1 MSSVAEAEVAGGA
14 YLPRHQPAGRADA
27 VPLPAAEPAPAP
39 APARWRRPRRR
50 PSDQPGDGGS
60 GAAPHPS
67 VAARALVALSVG
79 VVGFLVAAQ
88 LGSTH
93 RGTEHLALESESD
106 LTRIFSSLNE
116 ESAALRD
123 EISQLRLEL
132 AALQSSAERDQLA
145 RDAAERQLADLQIL
159 AGVVPARGPGVAVHI
174 ADPKGSFEFQLL
186 LDLVQELRDAGA
198 EAIAVNGRRVG
209 GTTAF
214 SHGRDGVTVD
224 GQAVTQPYEVLAI
237 GDPST
242 LEVGLKIPGGAVD
255 TLDALD
261 GTKVSVERRSDVRVP
276 ALDHPPTFKAAHPLE

>member
-1 MSSVAEAEVAGGA
+1 MSSVAEAEAA
-14 YLPRHQPAGRADA
+14 F
-27 VPLPAAEPAPAP
+27 PLPPPASEPAPV
-39 APARWRRPRRR
+39 RSRRPRRR
-50 PSDQPGDGGS
+50 PSDQPSDGGS
-60 GAAPHPS
+60 GATSRGP

-88 LGSTH
+88 MGAT
-93 RGTEHLALESESD
+93 RRNIENLAAESESD

-132 AALQSSAERDQLA
+132 AALQSSAARDQLA
-145 RDAAERQLADLQIL
+145 RDASQRQLSDLQIL
-159 AGVVPARGPGVAVHI
+159 AGVVPARGPGVAVRI
-174 ADPKGSFEFQLL
+174 ADPNGVFEFELL

-214 SHGRDGVTVD
+214 STRGKAVTVD
-224 GQAVTQPYEVLAI
+224 GQEVAQPYEVLAI
-237 GDPST
+237 GDPAT
-242 LEVGLKIPGGAVD
+242 LEVGLKIPGGAID

-276 ALDHPPTFKAAHPLE
+276 ALDHPPAFKSARPLE

>member
-1 MSSVAEAEVAGGA
+1 MSSVAEAEATF
-14 YLPRHQPAGRADA
+14 
-27 VPLPAAEPAPAP
+27 PLPSASPPASEPAPRRP
-39 APARWRRPRRR
+39 RRPRRR
-50 PSDQPGDGGS
+50 PAEQPTDGGS
-60 GAAPHPS
+60 GAASRGP

-88 LGSTH
+88 LGTTR
-93 RGTEHLALESESD
+93 RGIENLAAESESD

-132 AALQSSAERDQLA
+132 ASLQSSAERDRLA
-145 RDAAERQLADLQIL
+145 RDAAQRQLTDLQIL
-159 AGVVPARGPGVAVHI
+159 AGVVPARGPGVSVRI
-174 ADPKGSFEFQLL
+174 ADPEGVFEFELL

-214 SHGRDGVTVD
+214 SVSDGAVTVD
-224 GQAVTQPYEVLAI
+224 GQAVAQPYEVLAI
-237 GDPST
+237 GDPAT
-242 LEVGLKIPGGAVD
+242 LEVGLKIPGGAID

-261 GTKVSVERRSDVRVP
+261 GTKVNVERRSDVRVL
-276 ALDHPPTFKAAHPLE
+276 ALEHPPDFKSARPRD

>member
-1 MSSVAEAEVAGGA
+1 MAEADLALSATAPG
-14 YLPRHQPAGRADA
+14 
-27 VPLPAAEPAPAP
+27 PAP
-39 APARWRRPRRR
+39 PARRRPRWRTAEPDSRGTASR
-50 PSDQPGDGGS
+50 PT
-60 GAAPHPS
+60 
-67 VAARALVALSVG
+67 AARALVALAVG

-88 LGSTH
+88 LGTTH
-93 RGTEHLALESESD
+93 RHTEHLAAESETD

-145 RDAAERQLADLQIL
+145 RDAADRQLSDLQIL
-159 AGVVPARGPGVAVHI
+159 AGVVPARGPGVAVRI
-174 ADPKGSFEFQLL
+174 GDPKAAFEFQLL

-214 SHGRDGVTVD
+214 SHQRDAVTVD
-224 GQAVTQPYEVLAI
+224 GQEVQQPYEVLAI
-237 GDPST
+237 GDPAT
-242 LEVGLKIPGGAVD
+242 LEVGLRIPGGAID

-276 ALDHPPTFKAAHPLE
+276 ALDHPPTFKAAHPVE

>member
-1 MSSVAEAEVAGGA
+1 MSSVAEAEVAFT
-14 YLPRHQPAGRADA
+14 YSPASG
-27 VPLPAAEPAPAP
+27 PAPVRP
-39 APARWRRPRRR
+39 RRPRRR
-50 PSDQPGDGGS
+50 PADQTGDGGS
-60 GAAPHPS
+60 GAASRAS
-67 VAARALVALSVG
+67 VTAKALVALSVG

-88 LGSTH
+88 LGNTG
-93 RGTEHLALESESD
+93 RGTENLAAESESD

-145 RDAAERQLADLQIL
+145 RDAAQRQLSDLQIL
-159 AGVVPARGPGVAVHI
+159 AGVVPARGPGVAVRI
-174 ADPKGSFEFQLL
+174 SDPNGTFEFELL

-209 GTTAF
+209 GATAF
-214 SHGRDGVTVD
+214 SSRGKAVTVD
-224 GQAVTQPYEVLAI
+224 GQEVAQPYEVFAI
-237 GDPST
+237 GDPAT

-276 ALDHPPTFKAAHPLE
+276 ALEHPPEFKVARPRE